1 MACEN
6 AAHHPTIER
15 AGPAVKART
24 VILDGW
30 LGWATSPPPSTRA
43 RAEVPVGVTWVAFL
57 VVRSGPRAGDR
68 IELVDDVYLAA
79 R

>member
-1 MACEN
+1 M
-6 AAHHPTIER
+6 
-15 AGPAVKART
+15 
-24 VILDGW
+24 ILDGW
-30 LGWATSPPPSTRA
+30 LVWATSPPPSTRA
-43 RAEVPVGVTWVAFL
+43 RAEVPVGVAWMAFL